1 MLNVC
6 NVRLCKDA
14 DAFVKHKLIVFII
27 ETLNLTLQI

>member
-6 NVRLCKDA
+6 NVRLSNYK
-14 DAFVKHKLIVFII
+14 DAFVKQKLIVFII